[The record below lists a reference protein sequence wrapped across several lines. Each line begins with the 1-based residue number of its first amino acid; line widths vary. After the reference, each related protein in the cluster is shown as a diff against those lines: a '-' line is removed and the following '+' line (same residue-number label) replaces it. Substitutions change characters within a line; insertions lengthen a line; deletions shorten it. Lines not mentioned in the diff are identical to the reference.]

1 VADPGVLVSAV
12 ISDAGPPARVLDAHL
27 AGRIRLVVS
36 PMLLAEL
43 ADVLERP
50 KFRPRLTR
58 DQARAYLRALAQDAE
73 LWPDPPPAA
82 AALSPDPK
90 DDYLILLARSCG
102 ARALVSGDHDLTGL
116 VDPDPPV
123 LTPRQLVDGL

>member
-1 VADPGVLVSAV
+1 VADPGVLVSAA

-27 AGRIRLVVS
+27 AGQIRLVVS

-58 DQARAYLRALAQDAE
+58 DQARAYVRALAEDAE
-73 LWPDPPPAA
+73 LWPDPPASAA
-82 AALSPDPK
+82 ELSPDPK

-102 ARALVSGDHDLTGL
+102 ALALVSGDRDLTGL

-123 LTPRQLVDGL
+123 LTPRQLVDTF